1 VYVAYYLHW
10 SHAEILDLEHATRTK
25 VIEGIGRIHT
35 KLEAS
40 GPATAPEQIWR

>member
-10 SHAEILDLEHATRTK
+10 SHAEIVDLDHATRSR

-35 KLEAS
+35 RLDGAE
-40 GPATAPEQIWR
+40 PDTTWR